1 MSVQHE
7 VIVIAQQAIGQY
19 LRVKALHALLQ
30 QAEQRRTVADV
41 LKNWIAQAS
50 SAPSSGLTQ
59 EVL

>member
-7 VIVIAQQAIGQY
+7 VIVIAHQDIGQH

-30 QAEQRRTVADV
+30 HAEQRRTVADV

-50 SAPSSGLTQ
+50 SAPSSGVTQ